1 MSRKTLRTLFW
12 ILGGVVV
19 ALAFLY
25 IATPTLLHKI
35 AFEGVALRFLYVLP
49 WILSAIILW
58 QATNHFNFFRR
69 RAMFISIF
77 TAALIVLWDIVLY
90 TRTGYFTYNMFAK
103 FEQRMSMVP
112 TNAGFISYS
121 AMQTADVD
129 MSNFITAATE
139 RIKDEDA
146 KGVGEYTMPLI
157 TEDGFGYIAPILP
170 DGFLAT
176 YTQDNPGFVVYDD
189 RSDARTKVRRV
200 DQPF

>member
-1 MSRKTLRTLFW
+1 MSRKTLRTLLW

-25 IATPTLLHKI
+25 IAAPTLLHKI

-90 TRTGYFTYNMFAK
+90 TSTGYFTYNMFAK

-112 TNAGFISYS
+112 TNAGFIRYS
-121 AMQTADVD
+121 AIQTADVD

-146 KGVGEYTMPLI
+146 KGVGEYTMHLH
-157 TEDGFGYIAPILP
+157 L
-170 DGFLAT
+170 LSS
-176 YTQDNPGFVVYDD
+176 
-189 RSDARTKVRRV
+189 R
-200 DQPF
+200 